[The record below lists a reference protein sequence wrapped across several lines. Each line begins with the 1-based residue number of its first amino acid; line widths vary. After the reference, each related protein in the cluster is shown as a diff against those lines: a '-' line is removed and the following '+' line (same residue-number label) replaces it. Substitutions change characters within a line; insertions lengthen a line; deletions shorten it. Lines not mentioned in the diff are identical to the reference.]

1 MDKLLIIAIISIT
14 LALIFYTI
22 GVFGEKRKGEL
33 TILHTV
39 LFWCGFVF
47 DTLGTTIM
55 GQISKTTEKTGLNL
69 HAITGGLAL
78 ILMAF
83 HALWATFIIIKKDE
97 KSKKVFHK
105 FSIIVWAIWLVPYI
119 LGMFIGMSG
128 K

>member
-1 MDKLLIIAIISIT
+1 MSKLLIIAIVSIT
-14 LALIFYTI
+14 LALVFYTV

-55 GQISKTTEKTGLNL
+55 GQISKTVEKTGINL
-69 HAITGGLAL
+69 HGITGAIAL

-97 KSKKVFHK
+97 KFKKVFHK
-105 FSIIVWAIWLVPYI
+105 FSIVVWAIWLVPYI